1 MEGHLSLE
9 ECIKALDTFES
20 DKTPGED
27 GFTVEFYKTFF
38 DLIGQD
44 LVASFN
50 AAYEVNELSIS
61 QRRGIVTLIPKEDGS
76 LLELQNWRPITLHN
90 VYCKIATKAI
100 AKRIEPYLPTL
111 IHSDQTGFIKGRY
124 IGENIRLIEDVIH
137 RMQIWRTARSS
148 PGTSRMD
155 ARLVRLRCFVL
166 TGKSC
171 FVVDLVFFISLCLRV
186 AVSLNVTRGDTNL
199 LPFTS

>member
-1 MEGHLSLE
+1 MEPLRISKLKTEEREEMEGPLSVE
-9 ECIKALDTFES
+9 ECKNVLDTLEG

-27 GFTVEFYKTFF
+27 GFTVEFYKIFF

-61 QRRGIVTLIPKEDGS
+61 QRRGIDTLIPKEDGS
-76 LLELQNWRPITLHN
+76 LLELQNWRPITLLN
-90 VYCKIATKAI
+90 VDCKIATKAI

-124 IGENIRLIEDVIH
+124 IGENIRLIEDVMEYTKVHNITNVYTRFQKSFRFT
-137 RMQIWRTARSS
+137 RMGIYNE
-148 PGTSRMD
+148 
-155 ARLVRLRCFVL
+155 C
-166 TGKSC
+166 
-171 FVVDLVFFISLCLRV
+171 
-186 AVSLNVTRGDTNL
+186 TRR
-199 LPFTS
+199 F